1 MTLGFVLSRMLQ
13 IFLRLWAVDTTAQPV
28 RRGGDGFA
36 RATVRPIYLRNGIR
50 VSVPSRKVR
59 DTSEPAHPW

>member
-28 RRGGDGFA
+28 RRGGD
-36 RATVRPIYLRNGIR
+36 LRNGIR

>member
-13 IFLRLWAVDTTAQPV
+13 ILHRLWAVDTAQPV
-28 RRGGDGFA
+28 RRGGNGFA
-36 RATVRPIYLRNGIR
+36 RATVRPIYSRNGIR

-59 DTSEPAHPW
+59 DHE